1 MTRTEY
7 NKKVESLAL
16 DLRRACFKL
25 EIYKVGQIQ
34 HTLRCKYGQN
44 YKQISRLSGMMPE
57 EFDELLQASECDSE
71 LNSYGY

>member
-7 NKKVESLAL
+7 EEKIRSLAW
-16 DLRRACFKL
+16 DLQRACANGDVHKA
-25 EIYKVGQIQ
+25 GQIQ
-34 HTLRCKYGQN
+34 HTLRCKYGRN
-44 YKQISRLSGMMPE
+44 YKQISQVSGMMPE